1 MAGNKFL
8 KGLPQKMSGFEGK
21 NKVLQQDFGRRDGQE
36 RFTFLMK
43 GELTL
48 NIAKKNLL
56 SRRFLRPS

>member
-1 MAGNKFL
+1 
-8 KGLPQKMSGFEGK
+8 MSGFEGK